1 MSNNFRKYPKT
12 EARRIQ
18 GHSSTS
24 LQIQGHSRTFKFCT
38 NPVWNK
44 SIDVMLVSVGSFNL
58 REPKCS
64 LCRKI
69 FEVLVTCDRMVRTK
83 EKFQQPPN

>member
-24 LQIQGHSRTFKFCT
+24 LQIQGHSR
-38 NPVWNK
+38 P
-44 SIDVMLVSVGSFNL
+44 
-58 REPKCS
+58 
-64 LCRKI
+64 
-69 FEVLVTCDRMVRTK
+69 
-83 EKFQQPPN
+83 

>member
-24 LQIQGHSRTFKFCT
+24 LQIEGNSRTFKALNFCFQIQGHSTTFKFCT
-38 NPVWNK
+38 NT
-44 SIDVMLVSVGSFNL
+44 D
-58 REPKCS
+58 
-64 LCRKI
+64 
-69 FEVLVTCDRMVRTK
+69 
-83 EKFQQPPN
+83 